1 MITIMRTSILLS
13 INGPRTIAS
22 CRPLVRGLVKTKTVV
37 GNADWSSTEYNA
49 NNAWNVNGGSG
60 VVNNNNNN
68 NNNKNSSNIV
78 RPVCAL
84 NGEEKVSW
92 IEAYRDCLRGKL
104 SSKECCKYRIGG
116 EEDVLRLALEAHN
129 FTYTPS
135 KSICFC
141 VTRPKLREVFAAD
154 FRDRI
159 VHHWICIR
167 LEPLFEQ
174 RFVSQGDLSF
184 NCRKGYGVLR
194 AVETAKSHM
203 MEVSANQTRPAYVM
217 KLDLSGFF
225 MSIDKEIL
233 WQMLSDFI
241 EQNYFGND
249 KEILTYLAKTT
260 VMHTPQIL
268 CEKRGDAK
276 LFDRLPANKT
286 LFKAKATIGMPIG
299 NLTSQLFAN
308 FYMNEFDNW
317 LNGIMREMGGRYI
330 RFVDDILMIGNDR
343 KKMVKIIPIIRSRIT
358 KTLHLKMND
367 NKFYLQSIGHG
378 VMFLGN
384 VVRPDRIYS
393 NNILLNHM
401 MTRLMLADRYC
412 EILCQKD
419 VVSDEE
425 AFEMGKHIRSMNS
438 LMGFMVHNN
447 TFGIRRGY
455 LRKYTYLWKVVYYK
469 KRCNFFSI
477 KRKYKIQTTIKFK
490 RHGNKTHR
498 RNKDWQKIRTTFI
511 RNRLSYDWQERG
523 WREFVE
529 QRHITSRNTNER
541 RYYQCCYC

>member
-22 CRPLVRGLVKTKTVV
+22 YRPLVRGLVKTKTVV

-68 NNNKNSSNIV
+68 NNKNNSNIV

-129 FTYTPS
+129 FTYKPS

-260 VMHTPQIL
+260 VMHTPQTL

-393 NNILLNHM
+393 NNTLLNHISAKLQE
-401 MTRLMLADRYC
+401 TDRYC
-412 EILCQKD
+412 QTIYQNKNILD
-419 VVSDEE
+419 SE
-425 AFEMGKHIRSMNS
+425 AYELYKYFRSLNS
-438 LMGFMVHNN
+438 FMGFMVHNN
-447 TFGIRRGY
+447 TFAIRRGY
-455 LRKYTYLWKVVYYK
+455 LRKCPYLWKIAYYK
-469 KRCNFFSI
+469 KRCDCFAI
-477 KRKYKIQTTIKFK
+477 KRRYKIQTTIKFK
-490 RHGNKTHR
+490 RYENRTHY
-498 RNKDWQKIRTTFI
+498 
-511 RNRLSYDWQERG
+511 RNRNWEKVRPAFVRSSLLYRWQERA
-523 WREFVE
+523 WREFIE
-529 QRHITSRNTNER
+529 KRNLTSRNTDKR
-541 RYYQCCYC
+541 RADKCLCP